1 MSKNKVFQVLNSP
14 TKLQRETLMTPNGFL
29 ASLWRK
35 ILFDLRMSPAKW
47 DEMVVLYLERTEGI
61 SRHNNSKEANYQRG
75 KVKNALNTEL
85 FQDSMTLNTFMRG
98 MQVLDFD
105 VANFTVTASKY
116 DKVLNTTVEATLN
129 FEALMALY
137 AAQGK
142 MTDPTTKPK
151 KENKKKDVEPTSEQA
166 HDNTTD

>member
-116 DKVLNTTVEATLN
+116 NKELDTTVQATLN
-129 FEALMALY
+129 FDALMALY
-137 AAQGK
+137 QSQGK
-142 MTDPTTKPK
+142 MT
-151 KENKKKDVEPTSEQA
+151 EPTSTKNKNSKKDKTTPEQTNETNETN
-166 HDNTTD
+166 D